1 MKDWL
6 LNAASH
12 GGFYLEMPEIDE
24 TEQSVIS
31 AIIHVDVPPSSMQSS
46 VRGRSKQDESTR
58 SPLWDTVSHLNALEP
73 GAPS

>member
-12 GGFYLEMPEIDE
+12 GGFYLEMPDIDE

-58 SPLWDTVSHLNALEP
+58 
-73 GAPS
+73 